1 MHYSIEK
8 PLKKG
13 EKNEPSG
20 CSILNELLAMAIILQ
35 QRAKI
40 KEKEKANYEIRVCYE
55 GSDQLMN
62 QKG

>member
-1 MHYSIEK
+1 
-8 PLKKG
+8 
-13 EKNEPSG
+13 
-20 CSILNELLAMAIILQ
+20 MAIILQ

-62 QKG
+62 QKRRNRKRIAMENDIAYQKREKREKL